1 MTCYETL
8 RAPAPAADAP
18 MAHHFVKWWRNKFRN
33 GYKKFSLGME
43 GDRTDT
49 EELVGRATSQSSAPP
64 DLLPSEARAL
74 LQPVIPPPPPPRLMR
89 PTNEP
94 SHKPPS
100 YPAPENH
107 EDNPRMRFEEL
118 TCDVELQHPEPS
130 KQQPLQ
136 FSFTLYDLDGHGR
149 MTKDDIAGI
158 VSTIYESIGK
168 SVTVP
173 HYGSKTIQVRLT
185 VVPENGKSR
194 SQRERR
200 EAQRRRR
207 KDVPM
212 SVNVTQPDCAPHS
225 DDDQRDRLS
234 PDDDLSSKSSC
245 SGEHRTTV
253 PDRRPTAVIHPRH
266 HRHPPPR
273 REHRERKHTKKRSGS
288 LQRRELLEIIQANME
303 KNHLSFQASRKPC
316 ESIGND
322 DDYNKYQR
330 VRKRSYTVSEKPT
343 NAFQKTTTDS
353 NGNGYLDL
361 ASGGDSHLCR
371 YDRYLHAVIC
381 SSAKHAHTG
390 YHQKQTQATRPARAP
405 HPPRSRSHDL
415 HASTPPH
422 QQHPRVLQIIFL

>member
-1 MTCYETL
+1 M
-8 RAPAPAADAP
+8 
-18 MAHHFVKWWRNKFRN
+18 
-33 GYKKFSLGME
+33 
-43 GDRTDT
+43 
-49 EELVGRATSQSSAPP
+49 
-64 DLLPSEARAL
+64 
-74 LQPVIPPPPPPRLMR
+74 
-89 PTNEP
+89 
-94 SHKPPS
+94 
-100 YPAPENH
+100 
-107 EDNPRMRFEEL
+107 
-118 TCDVELQHPEPS
+118 
-130 KQQPLQ
+130 
-136 FSFTLYDLDGHGR
+136 
-149 MTKDDIAGI
+149 
-158 VSTIYESIGK
+158 STIYESIGK

-303 KNHLSFQASRKPC
+303 KNHLSFQASRLVFFTYASFIFDAVLKIKHRITPFNITG
-316 ESIGND
+316 SPANLL
-322 DDYNKYQR
+322 
-330 VRKRSYTVSEKPT
+330 
-343 NAFQKTTTDS
+343 AMMTTTTNIRKYGRDRI
-353 NGNGYLDL
+353 LL
-361 ASGGDSHLCR
+361 ARNQRMHSKKRQRTQTATVIWIWPAAATLTCVDTI
-371 YDRYLHAVIC
+371 VIC
-381 SSAKHAHTG
+381 M
-390 YHQKQTQATRPARAP
+390 Q
-405 HPPRSRSHDL
+405 
-415 HASTPPH
+415 
-422 QQHPRVLQIIFL
+422 

>member
-33 GYKKFSLGME
+33 GYKKFSIGTE
-43 GDRTDT
+43 SERTDT
-49 EELVGRATSQSSAPP
+49 EELVGRAASQCSAPP

-74 LQPVIPPPPPPRLMR
+74 LRPSTPPAPPPRTHEPPHRLPSP
-89 PTNEP
+89 PTPAAENNDD
-94 SHKPPS
+94 KP
-100 YPAPENH
+100 
-107 EDNPRMRFEEL
+107 RLRFEEL

-185 VVPENGKSR
+185 VVPEGGSSR
-194 SQRERR
+194 NHRERR
-200 EAQRRRR
+200 EARRRR
-207 KDVPM
+207 RREC
-212 SVNVTQPDCAPHS
+212 SSNANTAPPNCNDLS
-225 DDDQRDRLS
+225 EDEQRDRLS
-234 PDDDLSSKSSC
+234 PDDDVSSKSSC
-245 SGEHRTTV
+245 SG
-253 PDRRPTAVIHPRH
+253 DRRPAQRQNTFAQSRTHRQPRK
-266 HRHPPPR
+266 
-273 REHRERKHTKKRSGS
+273 EHRERKHTKKRSGS

-316 ESIGND
+316 ETAGND
-322 DDYNKYQR
+322 DEVINKYHKLR
-330 VRKRSYTVSEKPT
+330 NRSYTVSDKPM
-343 NAFQKTTTDS
+343 NAFQKKKS
-353 NGNGYLDL
+353 ENSGNGYLDL

-381 SSAKHAHTG
+381 SSARHANTG
-390 YHQKQTQATRPARAP
+390 YHQKQSQAPRPPRAP
-405 HPPRSRSHDL
+405 HAHHGRSRSHDL
-415 HASTPPH
+415 PAQVHST
-422 QQHPRVLQIIFL
+422 QQPRVLQIIFL